1 MGCSRS
7 QGRNLEMTE
16 SRAGGQCVL
25 ELDQEHPVQGNS
37 LSYTGV
43 TEGLQLYL
51 YEHSSLDRNSI
62 FPV

>member
-1 MGCSRS
+1 
-7 QGRNLEMTE
+7 MTE
-16 SRAGGQCVL
+16 SRAGGQCAL